1 MAAKTMTGAR
11 ALVSIY
17 NGNTGLTIDV
27 GIWNSFSYSL
37 SYDVSPVFLLGRYS
51 PDELVT
57 TAQEPVSIT
66 ASGWRVLNHD
76 AYSDGAVTDLKSLL
90 TQEYVVLT
98 VLDRQTSLPVA
109 VIHGCLPTGF
119 SAGFTS
125 RQLSEQTCSYL
136 GLLMDSE
143 TTLNTEAVGAA
154 TLP

>member
-1 MAAKTMTGAR
+1 MAAKTLTGAR

-27 GIWNSFSYSL
+27 GIWNSFSYSVAI
-37 SYDVSPVFLLGRYS
+37 DVSPVYLLGRYS
-51 PDELVT
+51 PDELVS

-66 ASGWRVLNHD
+66 ASGWRVLDHD

-90 TQEYVVLT
+90 TQEYIVLT
-98 VLDRQTSLPVA
+98 VLDRQTNRALAS
-109 VIHGCLPTGF
+109 IHGCLPTGF

-125 RQLSEQTCSYL
+125 RELASQTCSYL

-143 TTLNTEAVGAA
+143 TTINTEAVGAA